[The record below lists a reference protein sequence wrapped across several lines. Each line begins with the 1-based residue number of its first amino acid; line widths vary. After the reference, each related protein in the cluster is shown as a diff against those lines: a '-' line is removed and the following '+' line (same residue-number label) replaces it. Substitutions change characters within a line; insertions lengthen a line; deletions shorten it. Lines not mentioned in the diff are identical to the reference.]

1 VKGGALIEVSHAPAG
16 ARSPRARTSTPA
28 PAPHDLLPT
37 TITGMSND
45 QSVHKVELFRLL
57 GRFWTLANM
66 LSMIRLLLVVPIA
79 YLILTDGP
87 LGWLFS
93 LILLAL
99 MTDWFDGRVARW
111 SGTVSE
117 WGKVLDPLADKAAGA
132 AIVMALVVRGSLPVW
147 FLSVLVLRDAL
158 IVLGG
163 VVLARRTGQVVMSA
177 WMGKVAVTAL
187 SVTVLAALMRA
198 DVPVLLYC
206 VWITTALM
214 GYSFVLYALRFV
226 RLMKAGTLPESPAP
240 PSGEGFVRQETE
252 STGTSR

>member
-1 VKGGALIEVSHAPAG
+1 
-16 ARSPRARTSTPA
+16 
-28 PAPHDLLPT
+28 
-37 TITGMSND
+37 MSND
-45 QSVHKVELFRLL
+45 RSVRNVELFRLL

-66 LSMIRLLLVVPIA
+66 LSMVRLLLAVPIA

-87 LGWLFS
+87 LGWLFG

-117 WGKVLDPLADKAAGA
+117 WGKVLDPLADKAAGT
-132 AIVMALVVRGSLPVW
+132 AIVMALVIRGSLPVW
-147 FLSVLVLRDAL
+147 FLAMLVIRDVL

-163 VVLARRTGQVVMSA
+163 VVLARRTGHVVMSA

-198 DVPVLLYC
+198 DEPVLRYC
-206 VWITTALM
+206 VWITTGLM
-214 GYSFVLYALRFV
+214 GYSFMLYALRFV
-226 RLMKAGTLPESPAP
+226 RLIKVGTGAESHALR
-240 PSGEGFVRQETE
+240 SEQDFAHHETQ